1 MGGLGGGLW
10 GSVAAAVVI
19 LAVLGM
25 VGLYGVFYRP
35 ALVLMTAL
43 VAIAVF
49 VYLSFS
55 SALGDRRFSLLGPP
69 VIGLSAA
76 GVALL
81 WLGRSEGAGV
91 VAAAYFGEPVLGYF
105 VYRRLASIHRLWA
118 LVFLASAAAYAYS
131 LPAVLLGLWAVPAA
145 ADLVKLAALLYFVR
159 RV

>member
-10 GSVAAAVVI
+10 GSVAVAVVI

-81 WLGRSEGAGV
+81 WLGRPEGAGV

-118 LVFLASAAAYAYS
+118 LVFLESAAAYAYS